1 MPQEVMAIVQNIF
14 KSAAG
19 KFLKTILGR
28 IKNLILYIFNVILF
42 KKEVIMGLGKKN
54 ILSFLQ
60 ERTEN
65 YSDKVA
71 LGMKNQYGWKEMTY
85 SGLSVLSRR
94 LGAYLIN
101 ELNLP
106 KGERIAIL
114 SESKPEF
121 GACVFASII
130 AGLVTVP
137 LDVKL
142 TKYEL
147 KSILSDCEPSVI
159 LVSRKHIEMA
169 KYLKEEIPSIKN
181 LLVMDEPY
189 YGIEE
194 KSIYQLP
201 DVYDAK
207 WRVRRSNDTALIIYT
222 SGTTGRPKGVE
233 TTFKNMLT
241 QMYDLD
247 YTLNKIM
254 PFRNI
259 NLLSILPMNHLFE
272 MTVGFSTFMN
282 FGCSIFYTPSLKPND
297 ILSIMREK
305 HIQFMIVVPAFLKL
319 LKTTTENEIK
329 SRTKF
334 AQWRFKI
341 KFALAK
347 YIPSYRI
354 KRLMFRNYHK
364 KFGGKFVGCISG
376 GAPLD
381 LKVGDFFER
390 IGIKVYQGYG
400 LTETSPVVSINV
412 DRRGDLASVGRP
424 LKTYEAKIDSETGE
438 LLVKGPSVMKGYHN
452 QPELTAEVIDSEG
465 FFHTGDIAKIK
476 NGGHIYI
483 TGRIKN
489 MIVLSGGK
497 KVFPE
502 EVEAVLE
509 KSSLFAE
516 VCVFGLSRTFG
527 SKDGTEEIAVVVVP
541 NKEIIDKYSGDELE
555 KVVRAEV
562 KQLST
567 HLTPYK
573 RPVNIIVSK
582 EPLPRTA
589 TNKVKRKEVKQLAS
603 V

>member
-1 MPQEVMAIVQNIF
+1 MGI
-14 KSAAG
+14 
-19 KFLKTILGR
+19 GR
-28 IKNLILYIFNVILF
+28 
-42 KKEVIMGLGKKN
+42 KN
-54 ILSFLQ
+54 ILSLLQ

-65 YSDKVA
+65 YSAKVA

-85 SGLSVLSRR
+85 SGIGVLSRK
-94 LGAYLIN
+94 LGAYMIN
-101 ELNLP
+101 DLQLE
-106 KGERIAIL
+106 KGDKIAIL

-130 AGLVTVP
+130 AGTITVP
-137 LDVKL
+137 LDIKL

-147 KSILSDCEPSVI
+147 KSILSDCLPKLI

-169 KYLKEEIPSIKN
+169 KYLKEEISSIN
-181 LLVMDEPY
+181 NILVIDEPY

-194 KSIYQLP
+194 TSIYQLP
-201 DVYDAK
+201 DKYDAK
-207 WRVRRSNDTALIIYT
+207 WRVRSSKSTALIIYT
-222 SGTTGRPKGVE
+222 SGTTGKPKGVE
-233 TTFKNMLT
+233 TTFANILT
-241 QMYDLD
+241 QLD
-247 YTLNKIM
+247 GIKSVMDTIM
-254 PFRNI
+254 PFENI

-272 MTVGFSTFMN
+272 MTVGFSTFLN
-282 FGCSIFYTPSLKPND
+282 YGCSIYYTPSLKPND

-305 HIQFMIVVPAFLKL
+305 RIQFMIVVPAFLKL

-329 SRTKF
+329 SRSQF
-334 AQWRFKI
+334 AQLRFKI
-341 KFALAK
+341 MFALAK

-354 KRLMFRNYHK
+354 KKLMFRNYHK
-364 KFGGKFVGCISG
+364 KFGGRFKGCLSG

-381 LKVGDFFER
+381 IAVGDFFQR
-390 IGIKVYQGYG
+390 IGIRVFQGYG

-412 DRRGDLASVGRP
+412 DRQSDIATVGRA
-424 LKTYEAKIDSETGE
+424 LKSYEAKIDPETGE
-438 LLVKGPSVMKGYHN
+438 LMVKGPSVMKGYHN
-452 QPELTAEVIDSEG
+452 QPELTAQVIDKDG
-465 FFHTGDIAKIK
+465 WFHTGDIAEIK

-509 KSSLFAE
+509 KSPLFSE
-516 VCVFGLSRTFG
+516 VCVLGLSRTFG
-527 SKDGTEEIAVVVVP
+527 SKDGTEEIAAVIVP
-541 NKEIIDKYSGDELE
+541 KQEIIEKYDDENLE

-562 KQLST
+562 KQLAT
-567 HLTPYK
+567 RLTAYK

-582 EPLPRTA
+582 NPLPRTA

>member
-1 MPQEVMAIVQNIF
+1 
-14 KSAAG
+14 
-19 KFLKTILGR
+19 
-28 IKNLILYIFNVILF
+28 
-42 KKEVIMGLGKKN
+42 MGLGKKN
-54 ILSFLQ
+54 ILSLLQ

-65 YSDKVA
+65 YADKVA
-71 LGMKNQYGWKEMTY
+71 LGMKNRYGWKEMTY
-85 SGLSVLSRR
+85 SGLGVLSRTI
-94 LGAYLIN
+94 GAYLIN
-101 ELNLP
+101 DLKLE
-106 KGERIAIL
+106 KDERVAIL

-121 GACVFASII
+121 GACVFASIL
-130 AGLVTVP
+130 AGTITVP
-137 LDVKL
+137 LDIKL

-147 KSILSDCEPSVI
+147 KSILSDCEPTLI
-159 LVSRKHIEMA
+159 FVSRKYIEMA
-169 KYLKEEIPSIKN
+169 KYLQSEISSLKT

-189 YGIEE
+189 YGMEE
-194 KSIYQLP
+194 KSIYQLT
-201 DVYDAK
+201 DVSDAK
-207 WRVRRSNDTALIIYT
+207 WRLRRTHDTALIIYT
-222 SGTTGRPKGVE
+222 SGTTGKPKGVM
-233 TTFKNMLT
+233 TTFGNMLT

-247 YTLNKIM
+247 YSLNKIM

-329 SRTKF
+329 SRDTF
-334 AQWRFKI
+334 AQLRFKI
-341 KFALAK
+341 KYALAK

-381 LKVGDFFER
+381 LNVGDFFER
-390 IGIKVYQGYG
+390 IGIKVFQGYG

-412 DRRGDLASVGRP
+412 DRRGDLASVGRA
-424 LKTYEAKIDSETGE
+424 LKSYEAKIDSQTGE

-452 QPELTAEVIDSEG
+452 QPEITAEAIDKDG
-465 FFHTGDIAKIK
+465 WFHTGDIAEIK

-509 KSSLFAE
+509 KSPLFSE
-516 VCVFGLSRTFG
+516 VCVFGLTRTSG
-527 SKDGTEEIAVVVVP
+527 SKDGTEEIACMVVP
-541 NKEIIDKYSGDELE
+541 NGELLEKYSDEELG

-562 KQLST
+562 KQLAT
-567 HLTPYK
+567 HLTSYK
-573 RPVNIIVSK
+573 RPVNIIVSRN
-582 EPLPRTA
+582 PLPRTA
-589 TNKVKRKEVKQLAS
+589 TRKVKRKEVKALAS
-603 V
+603 A